1 MTLAIPGRPD
11 KFQLRVDA
19 TKAVVSKRSTP
30 TTAADAVA
38 AYSGEQSFSD
48 WITEAIDQ
56 GVKPEQALAV
66 VGLGL
71 MRGMGGSG
79 LAEPVLDADFS
90 THEAPLSVQAIKARL
105 ESIALAIE
113 TGAPL
118 TTQEVTVLIGAR
130 PGSAKVRRAGVV
142 AERISRNVWQ
152 LRHSRNQEREAASTG
167 FSEGFRRRL

>member
-1 MTLAIPGRPD
+1 M
-11 KFQLRVDA
+11 
-19 TKAVVSKRSTP
+19 VSKRSSP
-30 TTAADAVA
+30 ATAAQAVA
-38 AYSGEQSFSD
+38 APVGEQSFSD
-48 WITEAIDQ
+48 WITGAIDQ

-71 MRGMGGSG
+71 MRGMGGADYG
-79 LAEPVLDADFS
+79 LPLFDSETSPQDGPVQ
-90 THEAPLSVQAIKARL
+90 VQAIKARL

-118 TTQEVTVLIGAR
+118 STQEVTLLIGAR

-142 AERISRNVWQ
+142 AERIGRNVWQ
-152 LRHSRNQEREAASTG
+152 LRRSRGEEREAATAV